1 MKKYLP
7 ITCALITI
15 LLFGASTSPNK
26 KSSYHIDNE
35 IDTTAIIQLGRH
47 LFYDKRLSANGTKSC
62 SSCHDQRFA
71 FTDGYRKSI
80 GIYGENVRHNSQP
93 IFNLLFNQSLT
104 WWNPTLEYAIQ
115 QIKIPMYGDTP
126 HEMGIKGFEEKI
138 LVELW
143 NDSLYHKLMKNAFY
157 TSKRFDLDQILLSLS
172 FFCES
177 IESFNSD
184 WDNEILTAS
193 ELRGQDLFY
202 SDSLNCTKC
211 HLGMNMNHNR
221 DGEQII
227 DNYWNIG
234 LYNVNDKGDYPPD
247 DLGLFELTKKQEDMG
262 RFRTPSLRN
271 LGFTAP
277 YFHDGSAET
286 LSEVIDIY
294 MRGGRTVTYGNCQG
308 DGKLNPY
315 KSKEIKTFSLSKTEK
330 ADLIDFLL
338 CLNDS
343 TLVSNP
349 KYSNPFPE

>member
-1 MKKYLP
+1 
-7 ITCALITI
+7 
-15 LLFGASTSPNK
+15 
-26 KSSYHIDNE
+26 
-35 IDTTAIIQLGRH
+35 
-47 LFYDKRLSANGTKSC
+47 
-62 SSCHDQRFA
+62 
-71 FTDGYRKSI
+71 
-80 GIYGENVRHNSQP
+80 
-93 IFNLLFNQSLT
+93 
-104 WWNPTLEYAIQ
+104 
-115 QIKIPMYGDTP
+115 
-126 HEMGIKGFEEKI
+126 
-138 LVELW
+138 
-143 NDSLYHKLMKNAFY
+143 
-157 TSKRFDLDQILLSLS
+157 
-172 FFCES
+172 
-177 IESFNSD
+177 
-184 WDNEILTAS
+184 
-193 ELRGQDLFY
+193 
-202 SDSLNCTKC
+202 
-211 HLGMNMNHNR
+211 MNHNR

-294 MRGGRTVTYGNCQG
+294 MRGGRNVTYGNFQG

>member
-47 LFYDKRLSANGTKSC
+47 LFYDKRLLANGTKSC

-184 WDNEILTAS
+184 
-193 ELRGQDLFY
+193 
-202 SDSLNCTKC
+202 
-211 HLGMNMNHNR
+211 
-221 DGEQII
+221 
-227 DNYWNIG
+227 
-234 LYNVNDKGDYPPD
+234 
-247 DLGLFELTKKQEDMG
+247 
-262 RFRTPSLRN
+262 
-271 LGFTAP
+271 
-277 YFHDGSAET
+277 
-286 LSEVIDIY
+286 
-294 MRGGRTVTYGNCQG
+294 
-308 DGKLNPY
+308 
-315 KSKEIKTFSLSKTEK
+315 SK
-330 ADLIDFLL
+330 
-338 CLNDS
+338 
-343 TLVSNP
+343 
-349 KYSNPFPE
+349 